1 MNLSLIFLFS
11 LIVLLIWNI
20 VLTGL
25 IVKFKKR
32 NDQFFET
39 DKKNVYD
46 YLESVVADNRKFNTR
61 SEKVERG
68 LDEIAAVMRKGFQKL
83 GIVRYN
89 PFHDTGGDMSFSVA
103 LLDLEDSGIVL
114 TSIHGRQADRVYA
127 KPIIK
132 GKSTHNLSAEELEAI
147 KKALRHEN

>member
-1 MNLSLIFLFS
+1 M
-11 LIVLLIWNI
+11 
-20 VLTGL
+20 
-25 IVKFKKR
+25 
-32 NDQFFET
+32 
-39 DKKNVYD
+39 
-46 YLESVVADNRKFNTR
+46 ADNRKFNTR

>member
-1 MNLSLIFLFS
+1 MDLYLIILIFL
-11 LIVLLIWNI
+11 IILLAWNI
-20 VLTGL
+20 LLTSL

-32 NDQFFET
+32 NDRFFET
-39 DKKNVYD
+39 DKKNVYE

-61 SEKVERG
+61 CEKVEQG
-68 LDEIAAVMRKGFQKL
+68 LDEIAAVIKKGFQKL

-89 PFHDTGGDMSFSVA
+89 PFHDTGGDMSFSFA
-103 LLDLEDSGIVL
+103 LLDLEDNGIVL

-147 KKALRHEN
+147 KKALRHEK